1 MLFMDYGDYMKA
13 KNVIVTSF
21 RLSAIG
27 WFTGVLSEIHNA
39 IYGNPI
45 NWNYEISR
53 FECTRKRRAL
63 PQGWNTVWNANPLT
77 LAERGFDKVLV
88 VKRPWQDILEA
99 CCWYDKQMSSIG
111 VILNKYEDDYVKS
124 LMRNY
129 WKLYRIKDVHPNIF
143 YIDIED
149 LNQNTVQQFKEICKF
164 LEFDMGKFP
173 VLIPIKV
180 KKDWEVYAG
189 YNKGLELQGR
199 LKLIKEARKNG
210 ND

>member
-1 MLFMDYGDYMKA
+1 MVA
-13 KNVIVTSF
+13 KNVIITSF

-27 WFTGVLSEIHNA
+27 WLTGVLSEIHKA

-53 FECTRKRRAL
+53 FECTRERRPL

-99 CCWYDKQMSSIG
+99 CCWYDKQMGSIG
-111 VILNKYEDDYVKS
+111 VILDKKNDEYVNS
-124 LMRNY
+124 LLRNY
-129 WKLYRIKDVHPNIF
+129 SKLYSEMIF
-143 YIDIED
+143 HDNVMYVDIED
-149 LNQNTVQQFKEICKF
+149 LNRNTVNDFRRVCEF
-164 LEFDMGKFP
+164 LEFDMEKFP

-180 KKDWEVYAG
+180 KKDWEVYGG
-189 YNKGLELQGR
+189 YNKGPELQGR
-199 LKLIKEARKNG
+199 LKLIKEAKESG
-210 ND
+210 

>member
-1 MLFMDYGDYMKA
+1 MVA

-27 WFTGVLSEIHNA
+27 WFTGVLSEIHKA

-63 PQGWNTVWNANPLT
+63 PQGWNTVWNADPLT

-88 VKRPWQDILEA
+88 VRRTLSDILEA
-99 CCWYDKQMSSIG
+99 CCWYDKQKPYVDVLRMKNGTKYLESLKRNYDKLYDTTYLHPKITY
-111 VILNKYEDDYVKS
+111 VHIDILNRE
-124 LMRNY
+124 
-129 WKLYRIKDVHPNIF
+129 P
-143 YIDIED
+143 
-149 LNQNTVQQFKEICKF
+149 VQSFKRLCEF
-164 LEFDMGKFP
+164 LEFDLEKLP
-173 VLIPIKV
+173 VIVPIKV

-189 YNKGLELQGR
+189 YNKGSELQGR
-199 LKLIKEARKNG
+199 LKLIKEAKENG
-210 ND
+210 